1 MEISQGRKD
10 TMSRRA
16 KAERSA
22 SAAVSTGQ
30 RPGSRTWKR
39 IWKYRYIYLF
49 LLPAVIWFIA
59 FAYTP
64 MVGLLLAFKDFKYNM
79 GILGSPWVG
88 LKYFK
93 NFLSDP
99 MFFRVIRNTLKI
111 SLLKMAFG
119 FPAPIILALMINE
132 VKNGKFKKTA
142 QTVSYLPY
150 FVSWVV
156 VITMLSKFLSPT
168 NGLIND
174 IRVQRGLEPVY
185 YQGKPNLFY
194 PLVVLT
200 DIWKNIGWNS
210 IIYLSALT
218 GIDPGL
224 YEAAEI
230 EGAGRWAKTWHITL
244 PGIRPTIGILFIM
257 NLGGI
262 LNAGYEQ
269 ILLMQTPPVMDVAEV
284 LDTYVLQRGLKM
296 NQFGY
301 ATAIGLFSS
310 AISLILVVVTNYI
323 SRKTTE
329 VSLW

>member
-1 MEISQGRKD
+1 MSINVKAENSTLINRKPRKD
-10 TMSRRA
+10 TF
-16 KAERSA
+16 
-22 SAAVSTGQ
+22 
-30 RPGSRTWKR
+30 KR
-39 IWKYRYIYLF
+39 IWKFRYIYLF
-49 LLPAVIWFIA
+49 MVPAIIWFII

-64 MVGLLLAFKDFKYNM
+64 MFGLILAFKDYKYNM
-79 GILGSPWVG
+79 GMFGSPWVG
-88 LKYFK
+88 FRYFK

-99 MFFRVIRNTLKI
+99 MFFNVISNTLKI
-111 SLLKMAFG
+111 SILKIAFG
-119 FPAPIILALMINE
+119 FPAPILLALMINE
-132 VKNGKFKKTA
+132 VTNSKFKRVV
-142 QTVSYLPY
+142 QTVSYMPY

-156 VITMLSKFLSPT
+156 VITLLSKFLSPT

-174 IRVQRGLEPVY
+174 IRIQMGLEAVY

-200 DIWKNIGWNS
+200 DIWKNAGWGS
-210 IIYLSALT
+210 IIYLAALT

-257 NLGGI
+257 GLGGI
-262 LNAGYEQ
+262 LNAGFEQ
-269 ILLMQTPPVMDVAEV
+269 ILLMQTPPVMDIAEI

-296 NQFGY
+296 SQFGY

-310 AISLILVVVTNYI
+310 VISLILVVIVNYI
-323 SRKTTE
+323 SRKYTE

>member
-1 MEISQGRKD
+1 
-10 TMSRRA
+10 MSRRV
-16 KAERSA
+16 KAECSA
-22 SAAVSTGQ
+22 SGAVSIGQ
-30 RPGSRTWKR
+30 RSRSGTRKR

-59 FAYTP
+59 FAYMP

-119 FPAPIILALMINE
+119 FPAPIILALMINA
-132 VKNGKFKKTA
+132 VTNSKFKRTV
-142 QTVSYLPY
+142 QTVSYMPY

-174 IRVQRGLEPVY
+174 IRVQKGLEAIY
-185 YQGKPNLFY
+185 FQGKPNLFY
-194 PLVVLT
+194 PLVILT

-310 AISLILVVVTNYI
+310 VISLILVVVTNYI

>member
-1 MEISQGRKD
+1 MNVNKTGIGDSGIIPSKPKNKTWRK
-10 TMSRRA
+10 
-16 KAERSA
+16 
-22 SAAVSTGQ
+22 
-30 RPGSRTWKR
+30 

-49 LLPAVIWFIA
+49 MLPAIIWFII
-59 FAYTP
+59 FAYGP
-64 MVGLLLAFKDFKYNM
+64 MFGLVLAFKDYKYN
-79 GILGSPWVG
+79 LGMFRSPGVG

-99 MFFRVIRNTLKI
+99 MFFHVIGNTLKI
-111 SLLKMAFG
+111 SLLKIAFG
-119 FPAPIILALMINE
+119 FPAPIILALMLNA
-132 VKNGKFKKTA
+132 VMNAKFKKIV
-142 QTVSYLPY
+142 QTVSYMPY

-156 VITMLSKFLSPT
+156 VITMMSKFLSPT

-174 IRVQRGLEPVY
+174 IRVQKGLEAVY
-185 YQGKPNLFY
+185 YQGEPRLFY
-194 PLVVLT
+194 PLVILS
-200 DIWKNIGWNS
+200 DIWKNIGWGS
-210 IIYLSALT
+210 IIYLAALT

-257 NLGGI
+257 GLGGI
-262 LNAGYEQ
+262 LNAGFEQ
-269 ILLMQTPPVMDVAEV
+269 ILLMQTPPVMQVAEV

-301 ATAIGLFSS
+301 ATAVGLFSS
-310 AISLILVVVTNYI
+310 VISLILVVITNYF
-323 SRKTTE
+323 SRKYTE